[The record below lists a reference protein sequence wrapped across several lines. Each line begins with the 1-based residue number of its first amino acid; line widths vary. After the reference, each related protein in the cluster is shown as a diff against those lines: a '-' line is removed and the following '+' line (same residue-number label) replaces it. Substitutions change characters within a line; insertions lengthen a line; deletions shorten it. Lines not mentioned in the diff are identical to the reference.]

1 MTWEDTIKAK
11 KAKKLSP
18 KNSDLKK
25 SPEGIARKKREI
37 SEQLGII
44 EEFVSVGNIE
54 NAKIRLH
61 EAMKD
66 IDELKLLMEE
76 YREGR

>member
-1 MTWEDTIKAK
+1 M
-11 KAKKLSP
+11 
-18 KNSDLKK
+18 NSDLKK